1 MEYDINDLALGTEER
16 DEALSWLREHD
27 PVHWDEKNGFWL
39 VTRHADVMSVSKDS
53 QRFSSVPK
61 GPWHVFD
68 GSGVSIQA
76 LDGPEH
82 HGKRRIVSGL
92 FTPRMV
98 ARLETLAREVIDE
111 AIDAVLPKG
120 GCDFVDALAVPVP
133 MRVIAELVGVADH
146 DLERFR
152 RWSDDMMLGVDGMGG
167 DSIGGRQAEAMGA
180 FMALFREEIA
190 ERRRAPRDDI
200 LTGLVQAADEGILR
214 DGASSD
220 SAGSDS
226 GSGLGPAGG
235 SEKLGEDEL
244 AFFGPFLVLAGN
256 ETTRHAI
263 AHGMLTLFEHPDQLA
278 RLREDPSLAATAADE
293 VLRWTT
299 IVRAMRRVAMLDS
312 DLGGKRIRAGESV
325 VMVYASAN
333 RDASVFDDPF
343 EFRIDRSP
351 NEHLSLGIGPH
362 YCLGANL
369 ARMELQVVLE
379 RIATRLP
386 KLRLEP
392 GTQVVAGEHSI
403 VRAVEK
409 MAVVF

>member
-1 MEYDINDLALGTEER
+1 MEYDINDLSLSTEER
-16 DEALSWLREHD
+16 DEALGWLREHD
-27 PVHWDEKNGFWL
+27 SVHWDEKNGFWL
-39 VTRHADVMSVSKDS
+39 VTRHADVLRVSKDTA
-53 QRFSSVPK
+53 RFSSVPK

-82 HGKRRIVSGL
+82 HAKRRLVSGL

-98 ARLETLAREVIDE
+98 NRLEALARQVIDQ
-111 AIDAVLPKG
+111 AIDEVLPQG

-133 MRVIAELVGVADH
+133 MRVIAEMVGVAGH

-152 RWSDDMMLGVDGMGG
+152 CWSDEMMFGVDDMS
-167 DSIGGRQAEAMGA
+167 DENIGVRQAEAMSS
-180 FMALFREEIA
+180 FMALFREEIM
-190 ERRRAPRDDI
+190 ERRRNPRDDI
-200 LTGLVQAADEGILR
+200 LTGLVQAADEGRLR
-214 DGASSD
+214 EVPDA
-220 SAGSDS
+220 
-226 GSGLGPAGG
+226 
-235 SEKLGEDEL
+235 EKLGEDEL

-263 AHGMLTLFEHPDQLA
+263 AHGMLTLLEHPQALA
-278 RLREDPSLAATAADE
+278 RLREDPSLIATAADE
-293 VLRWTT
+293 VLRWTSV
-299 IVRAMRRVAMLDS
+299 VRAMRRVAMQDS

-333 RDASVFDDPF
+333 RDDAVFDDPF

-351 NEHLSLGIGPH
+351 NEHLALGIGPH

-379 RIATRLP
+379 RVVTRLP
-386 KLRLEP
+386 ELRLEP

>member
-1 MEYDINDLALGTEER
+1 MEYDIDDLSLSIEDR
-16 DEALSWLREHD
+16 DHVLAWLREHD
-27 PVHWDEKNGFWL
+27 PVHWDEKHQYWL
-39 VTRHADVMSVSKDS
+39 LTRHADVLTVSKDS
-53 QRFSSVPK
+53 ERFSSVPK
-61 GPWHVFD
+61 GPWHTFD
-68 GSGVSIQA
+68 GRGVSIQA

-82 HGKRRIVSGL
+82 HAKRRIVSGL

-98 ARLETLAREVIDE
+98 ARLEALARQVIDE
-111 AIDAVLPKG
+111 AIDAVLPQG

-133 MRVIAELVGVADH
+133 MRVIAEMVGVAGH

-152 RWSDDMMLGVDGMGG
+152 RWSDEMMFGVDSMG
-167 DSIGGRQAEAMGA
+167 DDAIGARQAEAMGS

-200 LTGLVQAADEGILR
+200 LTGLVQAADEGRLR
-214 DGASSD
+214 EAPD
-220 SAGSDS
+220 
-226 GSGLGPAGG
+226 

-263 AHGMLTLFEHPDQLA
+263 AHGMLALLERPDELA
-278 RLREDPSLAATAADE
+278 RLREDPSLVATAADE
-293 VLRWTT
+293 VLRWTSV
-299 IVRAMRRVAMLDS
+299 IRAMRRVAMVDAE
-312 DLGGKRIRAGESV
+312 LGGKQIRKGESV

-333 RDASVFDDPF
+333 RDAAVFDEPF

-351 NEHLSLGIGPH
+351 NDHLSLGIGPH

-379 RIATRLP
+379 RVVTRLP
-386 KLRLEP
+386 GLRLEP
-392 GTQVVAGEHSI
+392 GSELVAGDHSM

-409 MAVVF
+409 MAVLF